1 MAPSG
6 FSSASSA
13 PSALRFGHRVA
24 PPPLP
29 SLMAQITTRTLRCG
43 MPALF
48 EVMPGVRSAA
58 FSWLIPAG
66 SAYDPAPQEGLSTLW
81 SELLLRGAGNR
92 DSRAHAD
99 AADRLGA
106 GRGTELGSY
115 TLRVSSTML
124 GERFL
129 DALPLFVDMV
139 LRPRMDADAVEP
151 CRDLALQSLAS
162 VKDDPQER
170 AMLLARSRHQPPP
183 LNRSG
188 LGTEEGLRA
197 VTHQDLV
204 GGWKNLAR
212 PQQSIFAAAGAID
225 PHEIERALNDLLD
238 GWQGTTKEPAVAPT
252 PARGYAHESDPS
264 NQVQIILAHDGPR
277 ESDPNAV
284 LERLAIS
291 VLSGG
296 MAGRLF
302 TEVREK
308 RGLCYS
314 VSASYRADKDYGT
327 VSAYVGTTP
336 DKAQESIDV
345 LAEQLHRL
353 TTPEGKVTPDE
364 FARAKVG
371 MKSGLIFS
379 GESTGSRAASLAAD
393 QRKLGRPRSLD
404 ELAAQVDAVTLDQLN
419 SYLAKR
425 EMGRVTIQTLGP
437 KELKPPL

>member
-1 MAPSG
+1 MPE
-6 FSSASSA
+6 
-13 PSALRFGHRVA
+13 
-24 PPPLP
+24 
-29 SLMAQITTRTLRCG
+29 ITTATLRCG
-43 MPALF
+43 MALII
-48 EVMPGVRSAA
+48 EPMPGVRSAA

-66 SAYDPAPQEGLSTLW
+66 SAYDPAPREGLSTLT
-81 SELLLRGAGNR
+81 SELLLRGAGSR
-92 DSRAHAD
+92 TSRAHAD

-115 TLRVSSTML
+115 TMRLSSTLL

-129 DALPLFVDMV
+129 DALPLFIDMV
-139 LRPRMDADAVEP
+139 LRPHMDADAIEP

-170 AMLLARSRHQPPP
+170 AMLLARARHQPPP

-188 LGTEEGLRA
+188 LGTEEGLKAATRDELISA
-197 VTHQDLV
+197 
-204 GGWKNLAR
+204 WKTLAR
-212 PQQSIFAAAGAID
+212 PKQSIFAAAGAID
-225 PHEIERALNDLLD
+225 PAAIERALNDLLTD
-238 GWQGTTKEPAVAPT
+238 WTGSTTEPAIAPT
-252 PARGYAHESDPS
+252 PPRGYAHEMDPS

-277 ESDPNAV
+277 EADPDCV
-284 LERLAIS
+284 LERLAMS

-314 VSASYRADKDYGT
+314 VSASFRADKDYGT

-345 LAEQLHRL
+345 LVGELQRI
-353 TTPEGKVTPDE
+353 TTPTGKVTPDE
-364 FARAKVG
+364 FARARVG

-419 SYLAKR
+419 EYLARRK
-425 EMGRVTIQTLGP
+425 MGSVTIQTLGP
-437 KELKPPL
+437 KELKPPI

>member
-1 MAPSG
+1 MP
-6 FSSASSA
+6 
-13 PSALRFGHRVA
+13 
-24 PPPLP
+24 
-29 SLMAQITTRTLRCG
+29 QILTRTLRCG
-43 MPALF
+43 MPAIF
-48 EVMPGVRSAA
+48 EPMPGVRSAA

-66 SAYDPAPQEGLSTLW
+66 SAYDPAPREGLSTLW
-81 SELLLRGAGNR
+81 SELLLRGAG
-92 DSRAHAD
+92 SRSSREHAD

-115 TLRVSSTML
+115 TMRLSSTML

-139 LRPRMDADAVEP
+139 LRPRMEQDAVEP
-151 CRDLALQSLAS
+151 CRDLALQALAS

-170 AMLLARSRHQPPP
+170 AMLLARARHQPPP

-188 LGTEEGLRA
+188 LGTEEGLKA
-197 VTHQDLV
+197 ITHADLV
-204 GGWKNLAR
+204 GGWPTLAR

-225 PHEIERALNDLLD
+225 AAAIERALNDLLD
-238 GWQGTTKEPAVAPT
+238 QWQGATPEPAIAPA
-252 PARGYAHESDPS
+252 PPRGYAHETDPS
-264 NQVQIILAHDGPR
+264 NQVQIILAHDAPR
-277 ESDPNAV
+277 EADEDAT
-284 LERLAIS
+284 LERLAMS
-291 VLSGG
+291 VMSGG

-314 VSASYRADKDYGT
+314 VSASYRADRDYGT

-345 LAEQLHRL
+345 LVGELQRL
-353 TTPEGKVTPDE
+353 TTHEGRVTPEE
-364 FARAKVG
+364 FQRAKVG

-379 GESTGSRAASLAAD
+379 GESTSSRAASLAAD

-404 ELAAQVDAVTLDQLN
+404 ELAAKFDAATLDQLN
-419 SYLAKR
+419 DYLARRK
-425 EMGRVTIQTLGP
+425 MGKVTVQTLGP
-437 KELKPPL
+437 KELRPPI